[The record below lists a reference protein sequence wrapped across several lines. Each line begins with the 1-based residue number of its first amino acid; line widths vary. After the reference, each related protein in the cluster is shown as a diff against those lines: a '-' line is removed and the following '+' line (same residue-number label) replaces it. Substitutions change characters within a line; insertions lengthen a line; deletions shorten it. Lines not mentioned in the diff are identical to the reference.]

1 MILSLN
7 LMRGSHHKS
16 DMILIIAIL
25 NLKEVNNNLK
35 ASDRVGGGG
44 SCSFS
49 GAAFYLEVISV
60 TTIQVPSKRPLKMT

>member
-1 MILSLN
+1 
-7 LMRGSHHKS
+7 
-16 DMILIIAIL
+16 MILIIAIL

-49 GAAFYLEVISV
+49 PAALNLEVISV
-60 TTIQVPSKRPLKMT
+60 TTIQLPSKRHLKMT